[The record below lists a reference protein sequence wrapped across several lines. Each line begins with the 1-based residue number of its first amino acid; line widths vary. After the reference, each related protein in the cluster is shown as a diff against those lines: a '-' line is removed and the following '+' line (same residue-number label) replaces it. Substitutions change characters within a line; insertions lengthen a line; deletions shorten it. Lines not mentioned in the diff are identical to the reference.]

1 METKKTYIGTLQIRG
16 KKNIGFVRLGEGQED
31 VVIPPDHTGV
41 ALDGDT
47 VEVVASGR
55 PVPAGK
61 SAEVDLVRIVER
73 GRKEYIGVVQ
83 SIEGKLKL
91 IADNNMMHV
100 HPVIDNATPEQV
112 GNKVA
117 VKLVRWI
124 DAHTEPIVE
133 IVDVLG
139 KNGEH
144 ETEMLA
150 LIRAGGFASDFPP
163 EVHEAANDLYARKD
177 QIFKDAENDPKRRDM
192 RDRLTFTI
200 DPLDAKDFDD
210 ALSIVKLDNGNYEI
224 GVHIADVS
232 HYVTPNSPID
242 KEAVKRGTSIYM
254 VDRVI
259 PMLPEVLSNDLCSL
273 RPNTDRLAFSAVLEM
288 TPQAEVVGEW
298 YGQTIIHS
306 DRRFTYEEAQE
317 VFDTKTGDH
326 VEDVTAL
333 FELARILR
341 KARFAAGSIGFE
353 TDEVRFEL
361 DEQKRP
367 VRVYAKV
374 RIESMMMIED
384 FMLLA
389 NTQVA
394 THINDLTKKSGNEP
408 VFVYRIHDTPDVDR
422 IGELAVFLKA
432 LGFELHHENGVVKA
446 SDINK
451 LLASIEGKP
460 EEAMIK
466 IATLRSM
473 AKAIYSTQNIG
484 HFGLAFK
491 FYTHFTSPI
500 RRYPDLMV
508 HRLLRA
514 HIDGVKLGKKD
525 VEHYE
530 RISAQNSQSE
540 VKAVRIERDSIKYK
554 QVEYMTTRIGQVF
567 NGSVSGVSDFGLFVQ
582 DNESKAEG
590 LIRLN
595 ALGNDFFEN
604 VPGKYEIRGKRTG
617 KKFRLGDPIKI
628 KLIKADL
635 EGKQLD
641 FAVVEEAKK

>member
-1 METKKTYIGTLQIRG
+1 MNTKETYIGTLQIRG
-16 KKNIGFVRLGEGQED
+16 KKNIGFVRLGEGKED
-31 VVIPPDHTGV
+31 VVIPPGETGV

-47 VEVVASGR
+47 VEVVHSGR
-55 PVPAGK
+55 PVVAGK
-61 SAEVDLVRIVER
+61 APEVNLVRIVER
-73 GRKEYIGVVQ
+73 GRKEYIGVVN

-91 IADNNMMHV
+91 VADNNMMHV
-100 HPVIDNATPEQV
+100 HPLIDNATPEQV

-117 VKLVRWI
+117 VKLTRWI

-133 IVDVLG
+133 IIDVLG

-163 EVHEAANDLYARKD
+163 EVHEAANDIHTRKD
-177 QIFKDAENDPKRRDM
+177 EIFAAAAKDPKRRDM

-210 ALSIVKLDNGNYEI
+210 ALSIVKLYNGNYEI

-232 HYVTPNSPID
+232 HYVTPGSAID

-259 PMLPEVLSNDLCSL
+259 PMLPEVLSNDLCSI
-273 RPNTDRLAFSAVLEM
+273 RPNEDRLAFSAVLEM
-288 TPQAEVVGEW
+288 TPAAEIVGEW

-317 VFDTKTGDH
+317 AFDTKQGDH
-326 VEDVTAL
+326 VEDLTAL
-333 FELARILR
+333 FEFARILR

-361 DEQKRP
+361 DAEKRP
-367 VRVYAKV
+367 VRVFVKT

-394 THINDLTKKSGNEP
+394 THINDLAKKSGNDP

-422 IGELAVFLKA
+422 IGELATFLKA
-432 LGFELHHENGVVKA
+432 LGYELHHEKGLVKA
-446 SDINK
+446 SDINA

-473 AKAIYSTQNIG
+473 AKAVYSTQNIG

-514 HIDGVKLGKKD
+514 HIDGVKLSKKD
-525 VEHYE
+525 VDHYE
-530 RISAQNSQSE
+530 KVSAQNSQSE

-554 QVEYMTTRIGQVF
+554 QVEYMTTRIGQEF
-567 NGSVSGVSDFGLFVQ
+567 DGSVSGVSDFGLFVQ
-582 DNESKAEG
+582 DNVSKAEG

-617 KKFRLGDPIKI
+617 KKFRLGDSVKI

-641 FAVVEEAKK
+641 FSLVEERTK